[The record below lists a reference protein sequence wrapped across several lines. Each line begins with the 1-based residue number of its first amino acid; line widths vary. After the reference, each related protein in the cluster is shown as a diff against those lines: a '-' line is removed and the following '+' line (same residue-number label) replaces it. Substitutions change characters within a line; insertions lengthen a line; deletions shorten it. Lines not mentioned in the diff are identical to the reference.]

1 MKVITRKDEKTREAG
16 EWKILTGNHAVS
28 YAAKLARVQVVPAY
42 PITPQTTIVELISEL
57 IASGEMNARMIR
69 VESEHSAMAAA
80 IGASAVGAR
89 VFTATA
95 SQGLLLMHE
104 MLHWAAGSR
113 TPVGMAVVNRAVG
126 PPWNIHADHQDA
138 ISQRDTGW
146 IISFVSSNQ
155 EALDTVITLYKV
167 AEHPEVLLPF
177 MVCLDGFVLSH
188 TYMPVYLPPQ
198 DKIDEFLPPYDP
210 PHWKLDPSNPISFG
224 ALVLPN
230 QPYQEMRWSIH
241 RSMEKAL
248 ELFEKYSKEYGELFD
263 LKHGGAIEE
272 YGAEDA
278 EYLIITAGTIAS
290 EAEVAVD
297 EMRKNGKKV
306 GLLKIRLYRPFPSN
320 TIIRELKGRKG
331 AIVLDRSISFG
342 LSGPISED
350 VRAVLHSFNIDTP
363 VVAYVT
369 GLGGRDITYADIEN
383 MVSRGISLI
392 EEGKTP
398 LILWYKMRRFEKW

>member
-1 MKVITRKDEKTREAG
+1 MIAKSKDERKEAG

-104 MLHWAAGSR
+104 MLHWATGSR
-113 TPVGMAVVNRAVG
+113 TPVGMAVVNRALG
-126 PPWNIHADHQDA
+126 PPWNIHVDHQDA

-198 DKIDEFLPPYDP
+198 EEVDEFLPPYNP
-210 PHWKLDPSNPISFG
+210 PHWRLDPSNPISFG
-224 ALVLPN
+224 PLVLPD

-241 RSMEKAL
+241 KSMKKAL
-248 ELFEKYSKEYGELFD
+248 DLFEKYSEEYGELFD
-263 LKHGGAIEE
+263 LKHGGAVKR
-272 YGAEDA
+272 YGTEDA
-278 EYLIITAGTIAS
+278 DYLIITAGTLAS
-290 EAEVAVD
+290 EAEAAVD
-297 EMRKNGKKV
+297 KMRKDGEKV
-306 GLLKIRLYRPFPSN
+306 GLLKIRLYRPFPSED
-320 TIIRELKGRKG
+320 IRKELEGKRG
-331 AIVLDRSISFG
+331 AIVIDRSISFG
-342 LSGPISED
+342 FSGPLSGDIRATLHTFGLDIPIVS
-350 VRAVLHSFNIDTP
+350 
-363 VVAYVT
+363 YVT
-369 GLGGRDITYADIEN
+369 GLGGRDITILDIEN
-383 MVSRGISLI
+383 MVSKGISLMK
-392 EEGKTP
+392 EGKTP
-398 LILWYKMRRFEKW
+398 LVQWYKMKEVF

>member
-1 MKVITRKDEKTREAG
+1 MSKEEVAG

-57 IASGEMNARMIR
+57 IESGEMSARMIR

-113 TPVGMAVVNRAVG
+113 TPIGMAVVNRAVG
-126 PPWNIHADHQDA
+126 PPWNIHTDHQDA

-146 IISFVSSNQ
+146 IVSFVSSNQ
-155 EALDTVITLYKV
+155 EALDVVITLYKV
-167 AEHPEVLLPF
+167 AEHEEVLLPF

-198 DKIDEFLPPYDP
+198 EEVDEFLPPYEP
-210 PHWKLDPSNPISFG
+210 PHWRLDPSNPISFG
-224 ALVLPN
+224 PLVLPD

-241 RSMEKAL
+241 ESMKRAL
-248 ELFEKYSKEYGELFD
+248 ELFERFSKEYSKLSGFW
-263 LKHGGAIEE
+263 HGGAIKSYETDDSE
-272 YGAEDA
+272 FV
-278 EYLIITAGTIAS
+278 IITSGALAS
-290 EAEVAVD
+290 EAEAAVD
-297 EMRKNGKKV
+297 KMRRDDIKV
-306 GLLKIRLYRPFPSN
+306 GLLKIRLYRPFPSEE
-320 TIIRELKGRKG
+320 IAKELENKKG
-331 AIVLDRSISFG
+331 AIVIDRSISFG
-342 LSGPISED
+342 FSGPLAED
-350 VRAVLHSFNIDTP
+350 VRATLHSFGLNTP
-363 VVAYVT
+363 VVSFVT
-369 GLGGRDITYADIEN
+369 GLGGRDVTLEDVKR

-392 EEGKTP
+392 KEGRTP
-398 LILWYKMRRFEKW
+398 LVLWHKMREVF

>member
-1 MKVITRKDEKTREAG
+1 MIAKREGKKKEAG

-28 YAAKLARVQVVPAY
+28 YAAKLARVQVIPAY

-57 IASGEMNARMIR
+57 IASGEMRARMIR

-104 MLHWAAGSR
+104 MLHWASGSR
-113 TPVGMAVVNRAVG
+113 TPIGMAVVNRALG
-126 PPWNIHADHQDA
+126 PPWNIHPDHQDA

-198 DKIDEFLPPYDP
+198 EEVDRFLPPYKP

-224 ALVLPN
+224 PLVLPD

-241 RSMEKAL
+241 KSMKKAL
-248 ELFEKYSKEYGELFD
+248 YLFEKYSKEYGDLFELY
-263 LKHGGAIEE
+263 HGGAIKK
-272 YGAEDA
+272 YRVEDA
-278 EYLIITAGTIAS
+278 DYLVVASGTLAS
-290 EAEVAVD
+290 EAEVAID
-297 EMRKNGKKV
+297 EMRESGRSV
-306 GLLKIRLYRPFPSN
+306 GLIKIRLYRPFPSEE
-320 TIIRELKGRKG
+320 IKRELEGKKG
-331 AIVLDRSISFG
+331 AIVIDRSISFG
-342 LSGPISED
+342 FSGPIAGD
-350 VRAVLHSFNIDTP
+350 IRATLHSYGLDTP

-369 GLGGRDITYADIEN
+369 GLGGRDITFHDIEN
-383 MVSRGISLI
+383 MISKGISLI

-398 LILWYKMRRFEKW
+398 LILWHKMREGF

>member
-1 MKVITRKDEKTREAG
+1 MIAREKKEKKEAG

-104 MLHWAAGSR
+104 MLHWASGSR
-113 TPVGMAVVNRAVG
+113 TPVGMAVVNRALG
-126 PPWNIHADHQDA
+126 PPWNIHVDHQDA

-155 EALDTVITLYKV
+155 EALDAVITLYKV

-198 DKIDEFLPPYDP
+198 DEIDEFLPPYDP

-224 ALVLPN
+224 PLVLPD
-230 QPYQEMRWSIH
+230 QPYQEMRWSIQK
-241 RSMEKAL
+241 SMEKAL
-248 ELFEKYSKEYGELFD
+248 SLFEKYSEEYGKLFD
-263 LKHGGAIEE
+263 LRHGGTVNE
-272 YGAEDA
+272 YRMEDA
-278 EYLIITAGTIAS
+278 DYLIITSGTLAS

-297 EMRKNGKKV
+297 KMRKDGKRV
-306 GLLKIRLYRPFPSN
+306 GLLKIRLYRPFPSKA
-320 TIIRELKGRKG
+320 IKSELEGKSG
-331 AIVLDRSISFG
+331 AIVIDRSISFG
-342 LSGPISED
+342 FSGPLSED
-350 VRAVLHSFNIDTP
+350 VRASLHSSGLNTP
-363 VVAYVT
+363 VVSYVT
-369 GLGGRDITYADIEN
+369 GLGGRDITFSDIEN
-383 MVSRGISLI
+383 MVSKGISLI
-392 EEGKTP
+392 ERKKTP
-398 LILWYKMRRFEKW
+398 LMIWYKMREVF